1 MYMHFSGLTNFL
13 NMTISLN
20 RFMTPKNKI
29 IALIFT
35 ALFIFHPANGREVE
49 GIAAIVNDEVISQFD
64 VDQRVNLFL
73 VTSGIER
80 TPQNIDGLRRQVLR
94 SLIRE
99 KLQLQEARDSEIEV
113 SRAEINASM
122 QDMASGSN
130 RSLAEVVQFLKDNNV
145 HIRTMENQIE
155 AELAWNRFV
164 RGRFGGQISIGEI
177 EIDETLER
185 AEQAIN
191 QDRVNISEILLL
203 ANNQQDTQRL
213 LAEAGQI
220 VGQLRAG
227 VNFGAVARQ
236 FSAAS
241 SSASGGNL
249 GWLPVNQLEKDIVP
263 IIENMAIGDISE
275 PIQTSAGIYIVQLN
289 SKQQSGGI
297 DPMRNLFD
305 LLIITYD
312 IGTDDPLSKLA
323 TIKNNFTT
331 CNQTEAEAKNMGAL
345 SVTRTGEV
353 ELRRFPK
360 NLQSE
365 ISKQEA
371 GQIIGPKKNEKIA
384 EMVVVCER
392 KDNQGAAISR
402 DVVENNLYSQ
412 RLAIMARRHLREL
425 RRDSI
430 VEYR

>member
-1 MYMHFSGLTNFL
+1 
-13 NMTISLN
+13 MT
-20 RFMTPKNKI
+20 TKNKF
-29 IALIFT
+29 IA
-35 ALFIFHPANGREVE
+35 FIFMALMTFNTAEAREVE
-49 GIAAIVNDEVISQFD
+49 GIAAIVNDEVISKFD

-94 SLIRE
+94 TLIQE
-99 KLQLQEARDSEIEV
+99 KLQLQEARDSEIEI
-113 SRAEINASM
+113 SRAEINAAM
-122 QDMASGSN
+122 QDMASGTN
-130 RSLAEVVQFLKDNNV
+130 RSLDEVEKFLKENNV
-145 HIRTMENQIE
+145 HIRTMEDQIE

-164 RGRFGGQISIGEI
+164 RGRFGGQVSIGEL

-185 AEQAIN
+185 AEAAMN

-203 ANNQQDTQRL
+203 ANNQLDGQRL
-213 LAEAGQI
+213 MSEAAQI
-220 VGQLRAG
+220 VQQLRAG
-227 VNFGAVARQ
+227 INFGAVARQ

-249 GWLPVNQLEKDIVP
+249 GWIPVNQLDENIVP
-263 IIENMAIGDISE
+263 IIENMAAGDISD
-275 PIQTSAGIYIVQLN
+275 PIETSAGIYIVQLN

-312 IGTDDPLSKLA
+312 VTTEGHLAKLESLRDS
-323 TIKNNFTT
+323 FTT
-331 CNQTEAEAKNMGAL
+331 CKNTEAKAKEMDARN
-345 SVTRTGEV
+345 VTRTGQV

-365 ISKQEA
+365 ISTTEA
-371 GQIIGPKKNEKIA
+371 GQVIGPKKNEKIA
-384 EMVVVCER
+384 EMVVVCDR
-392 KDNQGAAISR
+392 KDDQGATISR
-402 DVVENNLYSQ
+402 DAIENNLYSQ

>member
-1 MYMHFSGLTNFL
+1 
-13 NMTISLN
+13 MT
-20 RFMTPKNKI
+20 TKNKF
-29 IALIFT
+29 IA
-35 ALFIFHPANGREVE
+35 FIFMALMTFNTAEAREVE
-49 GIAAIVNDEVISQFD
+49 GIAAIVNDEVISKFD

-94 SLIRE
+94 TLIQE
-99 KLQLQEARDSEIEV
+99 KLQLQEARDSEIEI
-113 SRAEINASM
+113 SRAEINAAM
-122 QDMASGSN
+122 QDMASGTN
-130 RSLAEVVQFLKDNNV
+130 RSLNEVEKFLKENNV
-145 HIRTMENQIE
+145 HIRTMEDQIE

-164 RGRFGGQISIGEI
+164 RGRFGGQVSIGEL

-185 AEQAIN
+185 AEAAMN

-203 ANNQQDTQRL
+203 TNNQLDGQRL
-213 LAEAGQI
+213 MSEAAQI
-220 VGQLRAG
+220 VQQLRAG
-227 VNFGAVARQ
+227 INFGAVARQ

-249 GWLPVNQLEKDIVP
+249 GWIPVNQLDENIVP
-263 IIENMAIGDISE
+263 IIENMAAGDISD
-275 PIQTSAGIYIVQLN
+275 PIETSAGIYIVQLN

-312 IGTDDPLSKLA
+312 VATEGHLAKLESLRDS
-323 TIKNNFTT
+323 FTT
-331 CNQTEAEAKNMGAL
+331 CKNTEAKAKEMDARN
-345 SVTRTGEV
+345 VTRTGQV

-365 ISKQEA
+365 ISTTEA
-371 GQIIGPKKNEKIA
+371 GQVIGPKKNKKIA
-384 EMVVVCER
+384 EMIVVCDR
-392 KDNQGAAISR
+392 KDDQGATISR
-402 DVVENNLYSQ
+402 DAIENNLYSQ

>member
-1 MYMHFSGLTNFL
+1 
-13 NMTISLN
+13 MTHIMNKIVSLSK
-20 RFMTPKNKI
+20 FMTTKNKF
-29 IALIFT
+29 IA
-35 ALFIFHPANGREVE
+35 FIFMALMTFNTAEAREVE
-49 GIAAIVNDEVISQFD
+49 GIAAIVNDEVISKFD

-94 SLIRE
+94 TLIQE
-99 KLQLQEARDSEIEV
+99 KLQLQEARDSEIEI
-113 SRAEINASM
+113 SRAEINAAM
-122 QDMASGSN
+122 QDMASGTN
-130 RSLAEVVQFLKDNNV
+130 RSLDEVEKFLKENNV
-145 HIRTMENQIE
+145 HIRTMEDQIE

-164 RGRFGGQISIGEI
+164 RGRFGGQVSIGEL

-185 AEQAIN
+185 AEAAMN

-203 ANNQQDTQRL
+203 ANNQLDGQRL
-213 LAEAGQI
+213 MSEAAQI
-220 VGQLRAG
+220 VQQLRAG
-227 VNFGAVARQ
+227 INFGAVARQ

-249 GWLPVNQLEKDIVP
+249 GWIPVNQLDENIVP
-263 IIENMAIGDISE
+263 IIENMAAGDISD
-275 PIQTSAGIYIVQLN
+275 PIEISAGIYIVQVN

-312 IGTDDPLSKLA
+312 VATEGHLAKLESLRDS
-323 TIKNNFTT
+323 FTT
-331 CNQTEAEAKNMGAL
+331 CKNTEAKAKEMDARN
-345 SVTRTGEV
+345 VTRTGQV

-365 ISKQEA
+365 ISTTEA
-371 GQIIGPKKNEKIA
+371 GQVIGPKKNEKIA
-384 EMVVVCER
+384 EMVVVCDR
-392 KDNQGAAISR
+392 KDDQGATISR
-402 DVVENNLYSQ
+402 DAIENNLYSQ

>member
-1 MYMHFSGLTNFL
+1 
-13 NMTISLN
+13 MT
-20 RFMTPKNKI
+20 TKNKF
-29 IALIFT
+29 IA
-35 ALFIFHPANGREVE
+35 FIFMALMTFNTAEAREVE
-49 GIAAIVNDEVISQFD
+49 GIAAIVNDEVISKFD

-94 SLIRE
+94 TLIQE
-99 KLQLQEARDSEIEV
+99 KLQLQEARDSEIEI
-113 SRAEINASM
+113 SRAEINAAM
-122 QDMASGSN
+122 QDMASGTN
-130 RSLAEVVQFLKDNNV
+130 RSLNEVEKFLKENNV
-145 HIRTMENQIE
+145 HIRTMEDQIE
-155 AELAWNRFV
+155 AELAWSRFV
-164 RGRFGGQISIGEI
+164 RGRFGGQVSIGEL

-185 AEQAIN
+185 AEAAMN

-203 ANNQQDTQRL
+203 ANNQLDGQRL
-213 LAEAGQI
+213 MSEAVQI
-220 VGQLRAG
+220 VQQLRAG
-227 VNFGAVARQ
+227 INFGAVARQ

-249 GWLPVNQLEKDIVP
+249 GWIPVNQLDENIVP
-263 IIENMAIGDISE
+263 IIEIMAAGDISD
-275 PIQTSAGIYIVQLN
+275 PIETSAGIYIVQLN

-312 IGTDDPLSKLA
+312 VATEGHLAKLESLRDS
-323 TIKNNFTT
+323 FTT
-331 CNQTEAEAKNMGAL
+331 CKNTEAKAKEMDARN
-345 SVTRTGEV
+345 VTRTGQV

-365 ISKQEA
+365 ISTTEA
-371 GQIIGPKKNEKIA
+371 GQVIGPKKNKKIA
-384 EMVVVCER
+384 EMIVVCDR
-392 KDNQGAAISR
+392 KDDQGATISR
-402 DVVENNLYSQ
+402 DAIENNLYSQ

>member
-1 MYMHFSGLTNFL
+1 
-13 NMTISLN
+13 MT
-20 RFMTPKNKI
+20 TKNKF
-29 IALIFT
+29 IA
-35 ALFIFHPANGREVE
+35 FIFMALMTFNTVNAREVE
-49 GIAAIVNDEVISQFD
+49 GIAAIVNDEVISKFD

-94 SLIRE
+94 TLIQE
-99 KLQLQEARDSEIEV
+99 KLQLQEARDSEIEI
-113 SRAEINASM
+113 SRAEINAAM
-122 QDMASGSN
+122 QDMASGTN
-130 RSLAEVVQFLKDNNV
+130 RSLDEVEKFLKENNV
-145 HIRTMENQIE
+145 HIRTMEDQIE

-164 RGRFGGQISIGEI
+164 RGRFGGQVSIGEL

-185 AEQAIN
+185 AEAAMN

-203 ANNQQDTQRL
+203 ANNQLDGQRL
-213 LAEAGQI
+213 MSEAAQI
-220 VGQLRAG
+220 VQQLRAG
-227 VNFGAVARQ
+227 INFGAVARQ

-249 GWLPVNQLEKDIVP
+249 GWIPVNQLDENIVP
-263 IIENMAIGDISE
+263 IIENMAAGDISD
-275 PIQTSAGIYIVQLN
+275 PIETSAGIYIVQLN

-312 IGTDDPLSKLA
+312 VATEGHLAKLESLRDS
-323 TIKNNFTT
+323 FTT
-331 CNQTEAEAKNMGAL
+331 CKNTEAKAKEMDARN
-345 SVTRTGEV
+345 VTRTGQV

-365 ISKQEA
+365 ISTTEA
-371 GQIIGPKKNEKIA
+371 GQVIGPKKNEKIA
-384 EMVVVCER
+384 EMVVVCDR
-392 KDNQGAAISR
+392 KDDQGATISR
-402 DVVENNLYSQ
+402 DAIENNLYSQ

>member
-1 MYMHFSGLTNFL
+1 
-13 NMTISLN
+13 MT
-20 RFMTPKNKI
+20 TKNKF
-29 IALIFT
+29 IA
-35 ALFIFHPANGREVE
+35 FIFMALMTFNTAEAREVE
-49 GIAAIVNDEVISQFD
+49 GIAAIVNDEVISKFD

-94 SLIRE
+94 TLIQE
-99 KLQLQEARDSEIEV
+99 KLQLQEARDSEIEI
-113 SRAEINASM
+113 SRAEINAAM
-122 QDMASGSN
+122 QDMASGTN
-130 RSLAEVVQFLKDNNV
+130 RSLDEVEKFLKENNV
-145 HIRTMENQIE
+145 HIRTMEDQIE

-164 RGRFGGQISIGEI
+164 RGRFGGQVSIGEL

-185 AEQAIN
+185 AEAAMN
-191 QDRVNISEILLL
+191 QDRVNINEILLL
-203 ANNQQDTQRL
+203 ANNQLDGQRL
-213 LAEAGQI
+213 MSEAAQI
-220 VGQLRAG
+220 VQQLRAG
-227 VNFGAVARQ
+227 INFGAVARQ

-249 GWLPVNQLEKDIVP
+249 GWIPVNQLDENIVP
-263 IIENMAIGDISE
+263 IIENMAAGDISD
-275 PIQTSAGIYIVQLN
+275 PIETSAGIYIVQLN

-312 IGTDDPLSKLA
+312 VATEGHLAKLESLRDS
-323 TIKNNFTT
+323 FTT
-331 CNQTEAEAKNMGAL
+331 CKNTEAKAKEMDARN
-345 SVTRTGEV
+345 VTRTGQV

-365 ISKQEA
+365 ISTTEA
-371 GQIIGPKKNEKIA
+371 GQVIGPKKNEKIA
-384 EMVVVCER
+384 EMVVVCDR
-392 KDNQGAAISR
+392 KDDQGATISR
-402 DVVENNLYSQ
+402 DAIENNLYSQ

>member
-1 MYMHFSGLTNFL
+1 
-13 NMTISLN
+13 MT
-20 RFMTPKNKI
+20 TKNKF
-29 IALIFT
+29 IA
-35 ALFIFHPANGREVE
+35 FIFMALMTFNTAEAREVE
-49 GIAAIVNDEVISQFD
+49 GIAAIVNDEVISKFD

-94 SLIRE
+94 TLIQE
-99 KLQLQEARDSEIEV
+99 KLQLQEARDSEIEI
-113 SRAEINASM
+113 SRAEINAAM
-122 QDMASGSN
+122 QDMASGTN
-130 RSLAEVVQFLKDNNV
+130 RSLNEVEKFLKENNV
-145 HIRTMENQIE
+145 HIRTMEDQIE

-164 RGRFGGQISIGEI
+164 RGRFGGQVSIGEL

-185 AEQAIN
+185 AEAAMN

-203 ANNQQDTQRL
+203 ANNQLDGQRL
-213 LAEAGQI
+213 MSEAAQI
-220 VGQLRAG
+220 VQQLRAG
-227 VNFGAVARQ
+227 INFGAVARQ

-249 GWLPVNQLEKDIVP
+249 GWIPVNQLDENIVP
-263 IIENMAIGDISE
+263 IIENMAAGDISD
-275 PIQTSAGIYIVQLN
+275 PIETSAGIYIVQLN

-312 IGTDDPLSKLA
+312 VATEGHLAKLESLRDS
-323 TIKNNFTT
+323 FTT
-331 CNQTEAEAKNMGAL
+331 CKNTEAKAKEMDARN
-345 SVTRTGEV
+345 VTRTGQV

-365 ISKQEA
+365 ISTTEA
-371 GQIIGPKKNEKIA
+371 GQVIGPKKNEKIA
-384 EMVVVCER
+384 EMVVVCDR
-392 KDNQGAAISR
+392 KDDQGATISR
-402 DVVENNLYSQ
+402 DAIENNLYSQ

>member
-1 MYMHFSGLTNFL
+1 MNT
-13 NMTISLN
+13 
-20 RFMTPKNKI
+20 KNKF
-29 IALIFT
+29 IA
-35 ALFIFHPANGREVE
+35 FIFMALVTFNTAEAREVE
-49 GIAAIVNDEVISQFD
+49 GIAAIVNDEVISKFD

-94 SLIRE
+94 TLIQE
-99 KLQLQEARDSEIEV
+99 KLQLQEARDSEIEI
-113 SRAEINASM
+113 SRAEINAAM
-122 QDMASGSN
+122 QDMASGTN
-130 RSLAEVVQFLKDNNV
+130 RSLDEVEKFLKENNV
-145 HIRTMENQIE
+145 HIRTMEDQIE

-164 RGRFGGQISIGEI
+164 RGRFGGQVSIGEL

-185 AEQAIN
+185 AEAAMN

-203 ANNQQDTQRL
+203 ANNQLDGQRL
-213 LAEAGQI
+213 MSEAAQI
-220 VGQLRAG
+220 VQQLRAG
-227 VNFGAVARQ
+227 INFGAVARQ

-249 GWLPVNQLEKDIVP
+249 GWIPVNQLDENIVP
-263 IIENMAIGDISE
+263 IIENMAAGDISD
-275 PIQTSAGIYIVQLN
+275 PIETSAGIYIVQLN

-312 IGTDDPLSKLA
+312 VATEGHLAKLESLRDS
-323 TIKNNFTT
+323 FTT
-331 CNQTEAEAKNMGAL
+331 CKNTEAKAKEMDARN
-345 SVTRTGEV
+345 VTRTGQV

-365 ISKQEA
+365 ISTTEA
-371 GQIIGPKKNEKIA
+371 GQVIGPKKNKKIA
-384 EMVVVCER
+384 EMIVVCDR
-392 KDNQGAAISR
+392 KDDQGATISR
-402 DVVENNLYSQ
+402 DAIENNLYSQ

>member
-1 MYMHFSGLTNFL
+1 MNKTV
-13 NMTISLN
+13 SLSK
-20 RFMTPKNKI
+20 FMTTKNKF
-29 IALIFT
+29 IA
-35 ALFIFHPANGREVE
+35 FIFMALMTFNTAEAREVE
-49 GIAAIVNDEVISQFD
+49 GIAAIVNDEVISKFD

-94 SLIRE
+94 TLIQE
-99 KLQLQEARDSEIEV
+99 KLQLQEARDSEIEI
-113 SRAEINASM
+113 SRAEINAAM
-122 QDMASGSN
+122 QDMASGTN
-130 RSLAEVVQFLKDNNV
+130 RSLDEVEKFLKENNV
-145 HIRTMENQIE
+145 HIRTMEDQIE

-164 RGRFGGQISIGEI
+164 RGRFGGQVSIGEL

-185 AEQAIN
+185 AEAAMN

-203 ANNQQDTQRL
+203 ANNQLDGQRL
-213 LAEAGQI
+213 MSEAAQI
-220 VGQLRAG
+220 VQQLRAG
-227 VNFGAVARQ
+227 INFGAVARQ

-249 GWLPVNQLEKDIVP
+249 GWIPVNQLDENIVP
-263 IIENMAIGDISE
+263 IIENMAAGDISD
-275 PIQTSAGIYIVQLN
+275 PIETSAGIYIVQVN

-312 IGTDDPLSKLA
+312 VATEGHLAKLESLRDS
-323 TIKNNFTT
+323 FTT
-331 CNQTEAEAKNMGAL
+331 CKNTESKAKEMDARN
-345 SVTRTGEV
+345 VTRTGQV

-365 ISKQEA
+365 ISTTEA
-371 GQIIGPKKNEKIA
+371 GQVIGPKKNEKIA
-384 EMVVVCER
+384 EMVVVCDR
-392 KDNQGAAISR
+392 KDDQGATISR
-402 DVVENNLYSQ
+402 DAIENNLYSQ

>member
-1 MYMHFSGLTNFL
+1 MNKTV
-13 NMTISLN
+13 SLSK
-20 RFMTPKNKI
+20 FMTTKNKF
-29 IALIFT
+29 IA
-35 ALFIFHPANGREVE
+35 FIFMALMTFNTAEAREVE
-49 GIAAIVNDEVISQFD
+49 GIAAIVNDEVISKFD

-94 SLIRE
+94 TLIQE
-99 KLQLQEARDSEIEV
+99 KLQLQEARDSEIEI
-113 SRAEINASM
+113 SRAEINAAM
-122 QDMASGSN
+122 QDMASGTN
-130 RSLAEVVQFLKDNNV
+130 RSLDEVEKFLKENNV
-145 HIRTMENQIE
+145 HIRTMEDQIE

-164 RGRFGGQISIGEI
+164 RGRFGGQVSIGEL

-185 AEQAIN
+185 AEAAMN

-203 ANNQQDTQRL
+203 ANNQLDGQRL
-213 LAEAGQI
+213 MSEAAQI
-220 VGQLRAG
+220 VQQLRAG
-227 VNFGAVARQ
+227 INFGAVARQ

-249 GWLPVNQLEKDIVP
+249 GWIPVNQLDENIVP
-263 IIENMAIGDISE
+263 IIENMAAGDISD
-275 PIQTSAGIYIVQLN
+275 PIETSAGIYIVQLN

-312 IGTDDPLSKLA
+312 VATEGHLAKLESLRDS
-323 TIKNNFTT
+323 FTT
-331 CNQTEAEAKNMGAL
+331 CKNTEEKAKEMDARN
-345 SVTRTGEV
+345 VTRTGQV

-365 ISKQEA
+365 ISTTEA
-371 GQIIGPKKNEKIA
+371 GQVIGPKKNKKIA
-384 EMVVVCER
+384 EMIVVCDR
-392 KDNQGAAISR
+392 KDDQGATISR
-402 DVVENNLYSQ
+402 DAIENNLYSQ

>member
-1 MYMHFSGLTNFL
+1 
-13 NMTISLN
+13 MTHIMNKTVSLSK
-20 RFMTPKNKI
+20 FMTTKNKF
-29 IALIFT
+29 IA
-35 ALFIFHPANGREVE
+35 FIFMALMTFNTAEAREVE
-49 GIAAIVNDEVISQFD
+49 GIAAIVNDEVISKFD

-94 SLIRE
+94 TLIQE
-99 KLQLQEARDSEIEV
+99 KLQLQEARDSEIEI
-113 SRAEINASM
+113 SRAEINAAM
-122 QDMASGSN
+122 QDMASGTN
-130 RSLAEVVQFLKDNNV
+130 RSLDEVEKFLKENNV
-145 HIRTMENQIE
+145 HIRTMEDQIE

-164 RGRFGGQISIGEI
+164 RGRFGGQVSIGEL

-185 AEQAIN
+185 AEAAMN

-203 ANNQQDTQRL
+203 ANNQLDGQRL
-213 LAEAGQI
+213 MSEATQI
-220 VGQLRAG
+220 VQQLRAG
-227 VNFGAVARQ
+227 INFGAVARQ

-249 GWLPVNQLEKDIVP
+249 GWIPVNQLDENIVP
-263 IIENMAIGDISE
+263 IIENMAAGDISD
-275 PIQTSAGIYIVQLN
+275 PIETSAGIYIVQLN

-312 IGTDDPLSKLA
+312 VATEGHLAKLESLRDS
-323 TIKNNFTT
+323 FTT
-331 CNQTEAEAKNMGAL
+331 CKNTEAKAKEMDARN
-345 SVTRTGEV
+345 VTRTGQV

-365 ISKQEA
+365 ISTTEA
-371 GQIIGPKKNEKIA
+371 GQVIGPKKNEKIA
-384 EMVVVCER
+384 EMVVVCDR
-392 KDNQGAAISR
+392 KDDQGATISR
-402 DVVENNLYSQ
+402 DAIENNLYSQ

>member
-1 MYMHFSGLTNFL
+1 
-13 NMTISLN
+13 MT
-20 RFMTPKNKI
+20 TKNKF
-29 IALIFT
+29 IAFILMALMTFNT
-35 ALFIFHPANGREVE
+35 AEAREVE
-49 GIAAIVNDEVISQFD
+49 GIAAIVNDEVISKFD

-94 SLIRE
+94 TLIQE
-99 KLQLQEARDSEIEV
+99 KLQLQEARDSEIEI
-113 SRAEINASM
+113 SRAEINAAM
-122 QDMASGSN
+122 QDMASGTN
-130 RSLAEVVQFLKDNNV
+130 RSLNEVEKFLKENNV
-145 HIRTMENQIE
+145 HIRTMEDQIE
-155 AELAWNRFV
+155 AELAWSRFV
-164 RGRFGGQISIGEI
+164 RGRFGGQVSIGEL

-185 AEQAIN
+185 AEAAMN

-203 ANNQQDTQRL
+203 ANNQLDGQRL
-213 LAEAGQI
+213 MSEAVQI
-220 VGQLRAG
+220 VQQLRAG
-227 VNFGAVARQ
+227 INFGAVARQ

-249 GWLPVNQLEKDIVP
+249 GWIPVNQLDENIVP
-263 IIENMAIGDISE
+263 IIEIMAAGDISD
-275 PIQTSAGIYIVQLN
+275 PIETSAGIYIVQLN

-312 IGTDDPLSKLA
+312 VATEGHLAKLESLRDS
-323 TIKNNFTT
+323 FTT
-331 CNQTEAEAKNMGAL
+331 CKNTEAKAKEMDARN
-345 SVTRTGEV
+345 VTRTGQV

-365 ISKQEA
+365 ISTTEA
-371 GQIIGPKKNEKIA
+371 GQVIGPKKNKKIA
-384 EMVVVCER
+384 EMIVVCDR
-392 KDNQGAAISR
+392 KDDQGATISR
-402 DVVENNLYSQ
+402 DAIENNLYSQ

>member
-1 MYMHFSGLTNFL
+1 MNKTV
-13 NMTISLN
+13 SLSK
-20 RFMTPKNKI
+20 FMTTKNKF
-29 IALIFT
+29 IA
-35 ALFIFHPANGREVE
+35 FIFMALMTFNTAEAREVE
-49 GIAAIVNDEVISQFD
+49 GIAAIVNDEVISKFD

-94 SLIRE
+94 TLIQE
-99 KLQLQEARDSEIEV
+99 KLQLQEARDSEIEI
-113 SRAEINASM
+113 SRAEINAAM
-122 QDMASGSN
+122 QDMASGTN
-130 RSLAEVVQFLKDNNV
+130 RSLDEVEKFLKENNV
-145 HIRTMENQIE
+145 HIRTMEDQIE

-164 RGRFGGQISIGEI
+164 RGRFGGQVSIGEL

-185 AEQAIN
+185 AEAAMN
-191 QDRVNISEILLL
+191 QDRVNINEILLL
-203 ANNQQDTQRL
+203 ANNQLDGQRL
-213 LAEAGQI
+213 MSEAAQI
-220 VGQLRAG
+220 VQQLRAG
-227 VNFGAVARQ
+227 INFGAVARQ

-249 GWLPVNQLEKDIVP
+249 GWIPVNQLDENIVP
-263 IIENMAIGDISE
+263 IIENMAAGDISD
-275 PIQTSAGIYIVQLN
+275 PIETSAGIYIVQLN

-312 IGTDDPLSKLA
+312 VATEGHFAKLESLRDS
-323 TIKNNFTT
+323 FTT
-331 CNQTEAEAKNMGAL
+331 CKNTEAKAKEMDARN
-345 SVTRTGEV
+345 VTRTGQV

-365 ISKQEA
+365 ISTTEA
-371 GQIIGPKKNEKIA
+371 GQVIGPKKNEKIA
-384 EMVVVCER
+384 EMVVVCDR
-392 KDNQGAAISR
+392 KDDQGATISR
-402 DVVENNLYSQ
+402 DAIENNLYSQ

>member
-1 MYMHFSGLTNFL
+1 
-13 NMTISLN
+13 MTHIMNKTVSLSK
-20 RFMTPKNKI
+20 FMTTKNKF
-29 IALIFT
+29 IA
-35 ALFIFHPANGREVE
+35 FIFMALMTFNTAEAREVE
-49 GIAAIVNDEVISQFD
+49 GIAAIVNDEVISKFD

-94 SLIRE
+94 TLIQE
-99 KLQLQEARDSEIEV
+99 KLQLQEARDSEIEI
-113 SRAEINASM
+113 SRAEINAAM
-122 QDMASGSN
+122 QDMASGTN
-130 RSLAEVVQFLKDNNV
+130 RSLDEVEKFLKENNV
-145 HIRTMENQIE
+145 HIRTMEDQIE

-164 RGRFGGQISIGEI
+164 RGRFGGQVSIGEL

-185 AEQAIN
+185 AEAAMN

-203 ANNQQDTQRL
+203 ANNQLDGQRL
-213 LAEAGQI
+213 MSEAAQI
-220 VGQLRAG
+220 VQQLRAG
-227 VNFGAVARQ
+227 INFGAVARQ

-249 GWLPVNQLEKDIVP
+249 GWIPVNQLDENIVP
-263 IIENMAIGDISE
+263 IIENMAAGDISD
-275 PIQTSAGIYIVQLN
+275 PIETSAGIYIVQVN

-312 IGTDDPLSKLA
+312 VATEGHLAKLESLRDS
-323 TIKNNFTT
+323 FTT
-331 CNQTEAEAKNMGAL
+331 CKNTEAKAKEMDARN
-345 SVTRTGEV
+345 VTRTGQV

-365 ISKQEA
+365 ISTTEA
-371 GQIIGPKKNEKIA
+371 GQVIGPKKNEKIA
-384 EMVVVCER
+384 EMVVVCDR
-392 KDNQGAAISR
+392 KDDQGATISR
-402 DVVENNLYSQ
+402 DAIENNLYSQ

>member
-1 MYMHFSGLTNFL
+1 M
-13 NMTISLN
+13 
-20 RFMTPKNKI
+20 
-29 IALIFT
+29 
-35 ALFIFHPANGREVE
+35 
-49 GIAAIVNDEVISQFD
+49 NDEVISKFD

-94 SLIRE
+94 TLIQE
-99 KLQLQEARDSEIEV
+99 KLQLQEARDSEIEI
-113 SRAEINASM
+113 SRAEINAAM
-122 QDMASGSN
+122 QDMASGTN
-130 RSLAEVVQFLKDNNV
+130 RSLDEVEKFLKENNV
-145 HIRTMENQIE
+145 HIRTMEDQIE

-164 RGRFGGQISIGEI
+164 RGRFGGQVSIGEL

-185 AEQAIN
+185 AEAAMN
-191 QDRVNISEILLL
+191 QDRVNINEILLL
-203 ANNQQDTQRL
+203 ANNQLDGQRL
-213 LAEAGQI
+213 MSEAAQI
-220 VGQLRAG
+220 VQQLRAG
-227 VNFGAVARQ
+227 INFGAVARQ

-249 GWLPVNQLEKDIVP
+249 GWIPVNQLDENIVP
-263 IIENMAIGDISE
+263 IIENMAAGDISD
-275 PIQTSAGIYIVQLN
+275 PIETSAGIYIVQLN

-312 IGTDDPLSKLA
+312 VATEGHLAKLESLRDS
-323 TIKNNFTT
+323 FTT
-331 CNQTEAEAKNMGAL
+331 CKNTEAKAKEMDARN
-345 SVTRTGEV
+345 VTRTGQV

-365 ISKQEA
+365 ISTTEA
-371 GQIIGPKKNEKIA
+371 GQVIGPKKNEKIA
-384 EMVVVCER
+384 EMVVVCDR
-392 KDNQGAAISR
+392 KDDQGATISR
-402 DVVENNLYSQ
+402 DAIENNLYSQ

>member
-1 MYMHFSGLTNFL
+1 
-13 NMTISLN
+13 MT
-20 RFMTPKNKI
+20 TKNKF
-29 IALIFT
+29 IA
-35 ALFIFHPANGREVE
+35 FIFMALMTFNTAEAREVE
-49 GIAAIVNDEVISQFD
+49 GIAAIVNDEVISKFD

-94 SLIRE
+94 TLIQE
-99 KLQLQEARDSEIEV
+99 KLQLQEARDSEIEI
-113 SRAEINASM
+113 SRAEINAAM
-122 QDMASGSN
+122 QDMASGTN
-130 RSLAEVVQFLKDNNV
+130 RSLDEVEKFLKENNV
-145 HIRTMENQIE
+145 HIRTMEDQIE

-164 RGRFGGQISIGEI
+164 RGRFGGQVSIGEL

-185 AEQAIN
+185 AEAAMN
-191 QDRVNISEILLL
+191 QDRVNINEILLL
-203 ANNQQDTQRL
+203 ANNQLDGQRL
-213 LAEAGQI
+213 MSEAAQI
-220 VGQLRAG
+220 VQQLRAG
-227 VNFGAVARQ
+227 INFGAVARQ

-249 GWLPVNQLEKDIVP
+249 GWIPVNQLDENIVP
-263 IIENMAIGDISE
+263 IIENMAAGDISD
-275 PIQTSAGIYIVQLN
+275 PIETSAGIYIVQLN

-312 IGTDDPLSKLA
+312 VATEGHLAKLESLRDS
-323 TIKNNFTT
+323 FTT
-331 CNQTEAEAKNMGAL
+331 CKNTESKAKEMDARN
-345 SVTRTGEV
+345 VTRTGQV

-365 ISKQEA
+365 ISTTEA
-371 GQIIGPKKNEKIA
+371 GQVIGPKKNEKIA
-384 EMVVVCER
+384 EMVVVCDR
-392 KDNQGAAISR
+392 KDDQGATISR
-402 DVVENNLYSQ
+402 DAIENNLYSQ

>member
-1 MYMHFSGLTNFL
+1 
-13 NMTISLN
+13 MT
-20 RFMTPKNKI
+20 TKNKF
-29 IALIFT
+29 IA
-35 ALFIFHPANGREVE
+35 FIFMALMTFNTAEAREVE
-49 GIAAIVNDEVISQFD
+49 GIAAIVNDEVISKFD

-94 SLIRE
+94 TLIQE
-99 KLQLQEARDSEIEV
+99 KLQLQEARDSEIEI
-113 SRAEINASM
+113 SRAEINAAM
-122 QDMASGSN
+122 QDMASGTN
-130 RSLAEVVQFLKDNNV
+130 RSLNEVEKFLKENNV
-145 HIRTMENQIE
+145 HIRTMEDQIE

-164 RGRFGGQISIGEI
+164 RGRFGGQVSIGEL

-185 AEQAIN
+185 AEAAMN

-203 ANNQQDTQRL
+203 ANNQLDGQRL
-213 LAEAGQI
+213 MSEAVQI
-220 VGQLRAG
+220 VQQLRAG
-227 VNFGAVARQ
+227 INFGAVARQ

-249 GWLPVNQLEKDIVP
+249 GWIPVNQLDENIVP
-263 IIENMAIGDISE
+263 IIENMAAGDISD
-275 PIQTSAGIYIVQLN
+275 PIETSAGIYIVQLN

-312 IGTDDPLSKLA
+312 VATEGHLAKLESLRDS
-323 TIKNNFTT
+323 FTT
-331 CNQTEAEAKNMGAL
+331 CKNTEAKAKEMDARN
-345 SVTRTGEV
+345 VTRTGQV

-365 ISKQEA
+365 ISTTEA
-371 GQIIGPKKNEKIA
+371 GQVIGPKKNEKIA
-384 EMVVVCER
+384 EMVVVCDR
-392 KDNQGAAISR
+392 KDDQGATISR
-402 DVVENNLYSQ
+402 DAIENNLYSQ

>member
-1 MYMHFSGLTNFL
+1 
-13 NMTISLN
+13 MT
-20 RFMTPKNKI
+20 TKNKF
-29 IALIFT
+29 IA
-35 ALFIFHPANGREVE
+35 FIFMALMTFNTAEAREVE
-49 GIAAIVNDEVISQFD
+49 GIAAIVNDEVISKFD

-94 SLIRE
+94 TLIQE
-99 KLQLQEARDSEIEV
+99 KLQLQEARDSEIEI
-113 SRAEINASM
+113 SRAEINAAM
-122 QDMASGSN
+122 QDMASGTN
-130 RSLAEVVQFLKDNNV
+130 RSLDEVEKFLKENNV
-145 HIRTMENQIE
+145 HIRTMEDQIE

-164 RGRFGGQISIGEI
+164 RGRFGGQVSIGEL

-185 AEQAIN
+185 AEAAMN
-191 QDRVNISEILLL
+191 QDRVNINEILLL
-203 ANNQQDTQRL
+203 ANNQLDGQRL
-213 LAEAGQI
+213 MSEAAQI
-220 VGQLRAG
+220 VQQLRAG
-227 VNFGAVARQ
+227 INFGAVARQ

-249 GWLPVNQLEKDIVP
+249 GWIPVNQLDENIVP
-263 IIENMAIGDISE
+263 IIENMAAGDISD
-275 PIQTSAGIYIVQLN
+275 PIETSAGIYIVQLN

-312 IGTDDPLSKLA
+312 NATEGNLAKLESLRDS
-323 TIKNNFTT
+323 FTT
-331 CNQTEAEAKNMGAL
+331 CKNTEAKAKEMDARD
-345 SVTRTGEV
+345 VTRTGQV

-365 ISKQEA
+365 ISTMEA
-371 GQIIGPKKNEKIA
+371 GQLIGPKKNKKIT
-384 EMVVVCER
+384 EMVVVCDR
-392 KDNQGAAISR
+392 KDDQGATISR
-402 DVVENNLYSQ
+402 DAIENNLYSQ

>member
-1 MYMHFSGLTNFL
+1 
-13 NMTISLN
+13 MTHIMNKTVSLSK
-20 RFMTPKNKI
+20 FMTTKNKF
-29 IALIFT
+29 IA
-35 ALFIFHPANGREVE
+35 FIFMALMTFNTAEAREVE
-49 GIAAIVNDEVISQFD
+49 GIAAIVNDEVISKFD

-94 SLIRE
+94 TLIQE
-99 KLQLQEARDSEIEV
+99 KLQLQEARDSEIEI
-113 SRAEINASM
+113 SRAEINAAM
-122 QDMASGSN
+122 QDMASGTN
-130 RSLAEVVQFLKDNNV
+130 RSLDEVEKFLKENNV
-145 HIRTMENQIE
+145 HIRTMEDQIE

-164 RGRFGGQISIGEI
+164 RGRFGGQVSIGEL

-185 AEQAIN
+185 AEAAMS

-203 ANNQQDTQRL
+203 ANNQLDGQRL
-213 LAEAGQI
+213 MSEAAQI
-220 VGQLRAG
+220 VQQLRAG
-227 VNFGAVARQ
+227 INFGAVARQ

-249 GWLPVNQLEKDIVP
+249 GWIPVNQLDENIVP
-263 IIENMAIGDISE
+263 IIENMAAGDISD
-275 PIQTSAGIYIVQLN
+275 PIETSAGIYIVQLN

-312 IGTDDPLSKLA
+312 VATEGHLAKLESLRDS
-323 TIKNNFTT
+323 FTT
-331 CNQTEAEAKNMGAL
+331 CKNTEAKAKEMDARN
-345 SVTRTGEV
+345 VTRTGQV

-365 ISKQEA
+365 ISTTEA
-371 GQIIGPKKNEKIA
+371 GQVIGPKKNEKIA
-384 EMVVVCER
+384 EMVVVCDR
-392 KDNQGAAISR
+392 KDDQGATISR
-402 DVVENNLYSQ
+402 DTIENNLYSQ

>member
-1 MYMHFSGLTNFL
+1 MNKTV
-13 NMTISLN
+13 SLSK
-20 RFMTPKNKI
+20 FMTTKNKF
-29 IALIFT
+29 IA
-35 ALFIFHPANGREVE
+35 FIFMALMTFNTAEAREVE
-49 GIAAIVNDEVISQFD
+49 GIAAIVNDEVISKFD

-94 SLIRE
+94 TLIQE
-99 KLQLQEARDSEIEV
+99 KLQLQEARDSEIEI
-113 SRAEINASM
+113 SRAEINAAM
-122 QDMASGSN
+122 QDMASGTN
-130 RSLAEVVQFLKDNNV
+130 RSLDEVEKFLKENNV
-145 HIRTMENQIE
+145 HIRTMEDQIE

-164 RGRFGGQISIGEI
+164 RGRFGGQVSIGEL

-185 AEQAIN
+185 AEAAMN

-203 ANNQQDTQRL
+203 ANNQLDGQRL
-213 LAEAGQI
+213 MSEAAQI
-220 VGQLRAG
+220 VQQLRAG
-227 VNFGAVARQ
+227 INFGAVARQ

-249 GWLPVNQLEKDIVP
+249 GWIPVNQLDENIVP
-263 IIENMAIGDISE
+263 IIENMAAGDISD
-275 PIQTSAGIYIVQLN
+275 PIETSAGIYIVQVN

-312 IGTDDPLSKLA
+312 VATEGHLAKLESLRDS
-323 TIKNNFTT
+323 FTT
-331 CNQTEAEAKNMGAL
+331 CKNTEAKAKEMDARN
-345 SVTRTGEV
+345 VTRTGQV

-365 ISKQEA
+365 ISTTEA
-371 GQIIGPKKNEKIA
+371 GQVIGPKKNEKIA
-384 EMVVVCER
+384 EMVVVCDR
-392 KDNQGAAISR
+392 KDDQGATISR
-402 DVVENNLYSQ
+402 DAIENNLYSQ

>member
-1 MYMHFSGLTNFL
+1 
-13 NMTISLN
+13 MTHIMNKTVSLSK
-20 RFMTPKNKI
+20 FMTTKNKF
-29 IALIFT
+29 IA
-35 ALFIFHPANGREVE
+35 FIFMALMTFNTAEAREVE
-49 GIAAIVNDEVISQFD
+49 GIAAIVNDEVISKFD

-94 SLIRE
+94 TLIQE
-99 KLQLQEARDSEIEV
+99 KLQLQEARDSEIEI
-113 SRAEINASM
+113 SRAEINAAM
-122 QDMASGSN
+122 QDMASGTN
-130 RSLAEVVQFLKDNNV
+130 RSLDEVEKFLKENNV
-145 HIRTMENQIE
+145 HIRTMEDQIE

-164 RGRFGGQISIGEI
+164 RGRFGGQVSIGEL

-185 AEQAIN
+185 AEAAMN
-191 QDRVNISEILLL
+191 QDRVNINEILLL
-203 ANNQQDTQRL
+203 ANNQLDGQRL
-213 LAEAGQI
+213 MSEAAQI
-220 VGQLRAG
+220 VQQLRAG
-227 VNFGAVARQ
+227 INFGAVARQ

-249 GWLPVNQLEKDIVP
+249 GWIPVNQLDENIVP
-263 IIENMAIGDISE
+263 IIENMAAGDISD
-275 PIQTSAGIYIVQLN
+275 PIETSAGIYIVQLN

-312 IGTDDPLSKLA
+312 VATEGHLAKLESLRDS
-323 TIKNNFTT
+323 FTT
-331 CNQTEAEAKNMGAL
+331 CKNTEAKAKEMDARN
-345 SVTRTGEV
+345 VTRTGQV

-365 ISKQEA
+365 ISTTEA
-371 GQIIGPKKNEKIA
+371 GQVIGPKKNEKIA
-384 EMVVVCER
+384 EMVVVCDR
-392 KDNQGAAISR
+392 KDDQGATISR
-402 DVVENNLYSQ
+402 DAIENNLYSQ

>member
-1 MYMHFSGLTNFL
+1 MNKTV
-13 NMTISLN
+13 SLSK
-20 RFMTPKNKI
+20 FMTTKNKF
-29 IALIFT
+29 IA
-35 ALFIFHPANGREVE
+35 FIFMALMTFNTAEAREVE
-49 GIAAIVNDEVISQFD
+49 GIAAIVNDEVISKFD

-94 SLIRE
+94 TLIQE
-99 KLQLQEARDSEIEV
+99 KLQLQEARDSEIEI
-113 SRAEINASM
+113 SRAEINAAM
-122 QDMASGSN
+122 QDMASGTN
-130 RSLAEVVQFLKDNNV
+130 RSLDEVEKFLKENNV
-145 HIRTMENQIE
+145 HIRTMEDQIE

-164 RGRFGGQISIGEI
+164 RGRFGGQVSIGEL

-185 AEQAIN
+185 AEAAMN

-203 ANNQQDTQRL
+203 ANNQLDGQRL
-213 LAEAGQI
+213 MSEAAQI
-220 VGQLRAG
+220 VQQLRAG
-227 VNFGAVARQ
+227 INFGAVARQ

-249 GWLPVNQLEKDIVP
+249 GWIPVNQLDENIVP
-263 IIENMAIGDISE
+263 IIENMAAGDISD
-275 PIQTSAGIYIVQLN
+275 PIETSAGIYIVQLN

-312 IGTDDPLSKLA
+312 VATEGHLAKLDSLRDS
-323 TIKNNFTT
+323 FTT
-331 CNQTEAEAKNMGAL
+331 CKNTEAKAKEMDARD
-345 SVTRTGEV
+345 VTRTGQV

-365 ISKQEA
+365 ISTMEA
-371 GQIIGPKKNEKIA
+371 GQVIGPKKNEKIA
-384 EMVVVCER
+384 EMVVVCDR
-392 KDNQGAAISR
+392 KDDQGATISR
-402 DVVENNLYSQ
+402 DAIENNLYSQ

>member
-1 MYMHFSGLTNFL
+1 
-13 NMTISLN
+13 MT
-20 RFMTPKNKI
+20 TKNKF
-29 IALIFT
+29 IA
-35 ALFIFHPANGREVE
+35 FIFMALMTFNTAEAREVE
-49 GIAAIVNDEVISQFD
+49 GIAAIVNDEVISKFD

-94 SLIRE
+94 TLIQE
-99 KLQLQEARDSEIEV
+99 KLQLQEARDSEIEI
-113 SRAEINASM
+113 SRAEINAAM
-122 QDMASGSN
+122 QDMASGTN
-130 RSLAEVVQFLKDNNV
+130 RSLDEVEKFLIENNV
-145 HIRTMENQIE
+145 HIRTMEDQIE

-164 RGRFGGQISIGEI
+164 RGRFGGQVSIGEL

-185 AEQAIN
+185 AEAAMN
-191 QDRVNISEILLL
+191 QDRVNINEILLL
-203 ANNQQDTQRL
+203 ANNQLDGQRL
-213 LAEAGQI
+213 MSEAAQI
-220 VGQLRAG
+220 VQQLRAG
-227 VNFGAVARQ
+227 INFGAVARQ

-249 GWLPVNQLEKDIVP
+249 GWIPVNQLDENIVP
-263 IIENMAIGDISE
+263 IIENMAAGDISD
-275 PIQTSAGIYIVQLN
+275 PIETSAGIYIVQLN

-312 IGTDDPLSKLA
+312 VATEGHLAKLESLRDS
-323 TIKNNFTT
+323 FTT
-331 CNQTEAEAKNMGAL
+331 CKNTEAKAKEMDARN
-345 SVTRTGEV
+345 VTRTGQV

-365 ISKQEA
+365 ISTTEA
-371 GQIIGPKKNEKIA
+371 GQVIGPKKNEKIA
-384 EMVVVCER
+384 EMVVVCDR
-392 KDNQGAAISR
+392 KDDQGATISR
-402 DVVENNLYSQ
+402 DAIENNLYSQ

>member
-1 MYMHFSGLTNFL
+1 
-13 NMTISLN
+13 MTHIMNKTVSLSK
-20 RFMTPKNKI
+20 FMTTKNKF
-29 IALIFT
+29 IA
-35 ALFIFHPANGREVE
+35 FIFMALMTFNTAEAREVE
-49 GIAAIVNDEVISQFD
+49 GIAAIVNDEVISKFD

-94 SLIRE
+94 TLIQE
-99 KLQLQEARDSEIEV
+99 KLQLQEARDSEIEI
-113 SRAEINASM
+113 SRAEINAAM
-122 QDMASGSN
+122 QDMASGTN
-130 RSLAEVVQFLKDNNV
+130 RSLDEVEKFLKENNV
-145 HIRTMENQIE
+145 HIRTMEDQIE

-164 RGRFGGQISIGEI
+164 RGRFGGQVSIGEL

-185 AEQAIN
+185 AEAAMN

-203 ANNQQDTQRL
+203 ANNQLDRQRL
-213 LAEAGQI
+213 MSEAAQI
-220 VGQLRAG
+220 VQQLRAG
-227 VNFGAVARQ
+227 INFGAVARQ

-249 GWLPVNQLEKDIVP
+249 GWIPVNQLDENIVP
-263 IIENMAIGDISE
+263 IIENMAAGDISD
-275 PIQTSAGIYIVQLN
+275 PIETSAGIYIVQVN

-312 IGTDDPLSKLA
+312 VATEGHLAKLESLRD
-323 TIKNNFTT
+323 NFTT
-331 CNQTEAEAKNMGAL
+331 CKNTEAKAKEMDARN
-345 SVTRTGEV
+345 VTRTGQV

-365 ISKQEA
+365 ISTTEA
-371 GQIIGPKKNEKIA
+371 GQVIGPKKNEKIA
-384 EMVVVCER
+384 EMVVVCDR
-392 KDNQGAAISR
+392 KDDQGATISR
-402 DVVENNLYSQ
+402 DAIENNLYSQ

>member
-1 MYMHFSGLTNFL
+1 
-13 NMTISLN
+13 MT
-20 RFMTPKNKI
+20 TKNKF
-29 IALIFT
+29 IA
-35 ALFIFHPANGREVE
+35 FIFMALMTFNTAETREVE
-49 GIAAIVNDEVISQFD
+49 GIAAIVNDEVISKFD

-94 SLIRE
+94 TLIQE
-99 KLQLQEARDSEIEV
+99 KLQLQEARDSEIEI
-113 SRAEINASM
+113 SRAEINAAM
-122 QDMASGSN
+122 QDMASGTN
-130 RSLAEVVQFLKDNNV
+130 RSLDEVEKFLKENNV
-145 HIRTMENQIE
+145 HIRTMEDQIE

-164 RGRFGGQISIGEI
+164 RGRFGGQVSIGEL

-185 AEQAIN
+185 AEAAMN
-191 QDRVNISEILLL
+191 QDRVNINEILLL
-203 ANNQQDTQRL
+203 ANNQLDGQRL
-213 LAEAGQI
+213 MSEAAQI
-220 VGQLRAG
+220 VQQLRAG
-227 VNFGAVARQ
+227 INFGAVARQ

-249 GWLPVNQLEKDIVP
+249 GWIPVNQLDENIVP
-263 IIENMAIGDISE
+263 IIENMAAGDISD
-275 PIQTSAGIYIVQLN
+275 PIETSAGIYIVQLN

-312 IGTDDPLSKLA
+312 VATEGHLAKLESLRDS
-323 TIKNNFTT
+323 FTT
-331 CNQTEAEAKNMGAL
+331 CKNTEAKAKEMDARN
-345 SVTRTGEV
+345 VTRTGQV

-365 ISKQEA
+365 ISTTEA
-371 GQIIGPKKNEKIA
+371 GQVIGPKKNEKIA
-384 EMVVVCER
+384 EMVVVCDR
-392 KDNQGAAISR
+392 KDDQGATISR
-402 DVVENNLYSQ
+402 DAIENNLYSQ

>member
-1 MYMHFSGLTNFL
+1 MNKTV
-13 NMTISLN
+13 SLSK
-20 RFMTPKNKI
+20 FMTTKNKF
-29 IALIFT
+29 IA
-35 ALFIFHPANGREVE
+35 FIFMALMTFNTAEAREVE
-49 GIAAIVNDEVISQFD
+49 GIAAIVNDEVISKFD

-94 SLIRE
+94 TLIQE
-99 KLQLQEARDSEIEV
+99 KLQLQEARDSEIEI
-113 SRAEINASM
+113 SRAEINSAM
-122 QDMASGSN
+122 QDMASGTN
-130 RSLAEVVQFLKDNNV
+130 RSLDQVEKFLKENNV
-145 HIRTMENQIE
+145 HIRTMEDQIE

-164 RGRFGGQISIGEI
+164 RGRFGGQVSIGEL

-185 AEQAIN
+185 AEAAMS

-203 ANNQQDTQRL
+203 ANNQLDGQRL
-213 LAEAGQI
+213 MSEAAQI
-220 VGQLRAG
+220 VQQLRAG
-227 VNFGAVARQ
+227 INFGAVARQ

-249 GWLPVNQLEKDIVP
+249 GWIPVNQLDENIVP
-263 IIENMAIGDISE
+263 IIENMAEGDISD
-275 PIQTSAGIYIVQLN
+275 PIETSAGIYIVQLN

-312 IGTDDPLSKLA
+312 VATEGHLAKLESLRDS
-323 TIKNNFTT
+323 FTT
-331 CNQTEAEAKNMGAL
+331 CKNTEAKAKEMDARN
-345 SVTRTGEV
+345 VTRTGQV

-365 ISKQEA
+365 ISTTEA
-371 GQIIGPKKNEKIA
+371 GQVIGPKKNEKIA
-384 EMVVVCER
+384 EMVVVCDR
-392 KDNQGAAISR
+392 KDDQGATISR
-402 DVVENNLYSQ
+402 DAIENNLYSQ

>member
-1 MYMHFSGLTNFL
+1 
-13 NMTISLN
+13 MT
-20 RFMTPKNKI
+20 TKNKF
-29 IALIFT
+29 IA
-35 ALFIFHPANGREVE
+35 FIFMALMTFNTAEAREVE
-49 GIAAIVNDEVISQFD
+49 GIAAIVNDEVISKFD

-94 SLIRE
+94 TLIQE
-99 KLQLQEARDSEIEV
+99 KLQLQEARDSEIEI
-113 SRAEINASM
+113 SRAEINAAM
-122 QDMASGSN
+122 QDMASGTN
-130 RSLAEVVQFLKDNNV
+130 RSLNEVEKFLKENNV
-145 HIRTMENQIE
+145 HIRTMEDQIE

-164 RGRFGGQISIGEI
+164 RGRFGGQVSIGEL

-185 AEQAIN
+185 AEAAMN

-203 ANNQQDTQRL
+203 ANNQLDGQRL
-213 LAEAGQI
+213 MSEAVQI
-220 VGQLRAG
+220 VQQLRAG
-227 VNFGAVARQ
+227 INFGAVARQ

-249 GWLPVNQLEKDIVP
+249 GWIPVNQLDENIVP
-263 IIENMAIGDISE
+263 IIENMAAGDISD
-275 PIQTSAGIYIVQLN
+275 PIETSAGIYIVQLN

-312 IGTDDPLSKLA
+312 VATEGHLAKLESLRDS
-323 TIKNNFTT
+323 FTT
-331 CNQTEAEAKNMGAL
+331 CKNTEAKAKEMDARN
-345 SVTRTGEV
+345 VTRTGQV

-365 ISKQEA
+365 ISTTEA
-371 GQIIGPKKNEKIA
+371 GQVIGPKKNEKIA
-384 EMVVVCER
+384 EMIVVCDR
-392 KDNQGAAISR
+392 KDDQGATISR
-402 DVVENNLYSQ
+402 DAIENNLYSQ

>member
-1 MYMHFSGLTNFL
+1 
-13 NMTISLN
+13 MTHIMNKTVSLSK
-20 RFMTPKNKI
+20 FMTTKNKF
-29 IALIFT
+29 IA
-35 ALFIFHPANGREVE
+35 FIFMALMTFNTVNAREVE
-49 GIAAIVNDEVISQFD
+49 GIAAIVNDEVISKFD

-94 SLIRE
+94 TLIQE
-99 KLQLQEARDSEIEV
+99 KLQLQEARDSEIEI
-113 SRAEINASM
+113 SRAEINAAM
-122 QDMASGSN
+122 QDMASGTN
-130 RSLAEVVQFLKDNNV
+130 RSLDEVEKFLKENNV
-145 HIRTMENQIE
+145 HIRTMEDQIE

-164 RGRFGGQISIGEI
+164 RGRFGGQVSIGEL

-185 AEQAIN
+185 AEAAMN

-203 ANNQQDTQRL
+203 ANNQLDGQRL
-213 LAEAGQI
+213 MSEAAQI
-220 VGQLRAG
+220 VQQLRAG
-227 VNFGAVARQ
+227 INFGAVARQ

-249 GWLPVNQLEKDIVP
+249 GWIPVNQLDENIVP
-263 IIENMAIGDISE
+263 IIENMAAGDISD
-275 PIQTSAGIYIVQLN
+275 PIETSAGIYIVQLN

-312 IGTDDPLSKLA
+312 VATEGHLAKLESLRDS
-323 TIKNNFTT
+323 FTT
-331 CNQTEAEAKNMGAL
+331 CKNTEAKAKEMDARN
-345 SVTRTGEV
+345 VTRTGQV

-365 ISKQEA
+365 ISTTEA
-371 GQIIGPKKNEKIA
+371 GQVIGPKKNEKIA
-384 EMVVVCER
+384 EMVVVCDR
-392 KDNQGAAISR
+392 KDDQGATISR
-402 DVVENNLYSQ
+402 DAIENNLYSQ

>member
-1 MYMHFSGLTNFL
+1 
-13 NMTISLN
+13 MT
-20 RFMTPKNKI
+20 TKNKF
-29 IALIFT
+29 IA
-35 ALFIFHPANGREVE
+35 FIFMALMTFNTAEAREVE
-49 GIAAIVNDEVISQFD
+49 GIAAIVNDEVISKFD

-94 SLIRE
+94 TLIQE
-99 KLQLQEARDSEIEV
+99 KLQLQEARDSEIEI
-113 SRAEINASM
+113 SRAEINAAM
-122 QDMASGSN
+122 QDMASGTN
-130 RSLAEVVQFLKDNNV
+130 RSLNEVEKFLKENNV
-145 HIRTMENQIE
+145 HIRTMEDQIE
-155 AELAWNRFV
+155 AELAWSRFV
-164 RGRFGGQISIGEI
+164 RGRFGGQVSIGEL

-185 AEQAIN
+185 AEAAMN

-203 ANNQQDTQRL
+203 ANDQLDGQRL
-213 LAEAGQI
+213 MSEALQI
-220 VGQLRAG
+220 VQQLRAG
-227 VNFGAVARQ
+227 INFGAVARQ

-249 GWLPVNQLEKDIVP
+249 GWIPVNQLDENIVP
-263 IIENMAIGDISE
+263 IIEIMAAGDISD
-275 PIQTSAGIYIVQLN
+275 PIETSAGIYIVQLN

-312 IGTDDPLSKLA
+312 VATEGHLAKLESLRDS
-323 TIKNNFTT
+323 FTT
-331 CNQTEAEAKNMGAL
+331 CKNTEAKAKEMDARN
-345 SVTRTGEV
+345 VTRTGQV

-365 ISKQEA
+365 ISTTEA
-371 GQIIGPKKNEKIA
+371 GQVIGPKKNKKIA
-384 EMVVVCER
+384 EMIVVCDR
-392 KDNQGAAISR
+392 KDDQGATISR
-402 DVVENNLYSQ
+402 DAIENNLYSQ

>member
-1 MYMHFSGLTNFL
+1 MTTKNKFIAFIF
-13 NMTISLN
+13 MTIMTLN
-20 RFMTPKNKI
+20 TSE
-29 IALIFT
+29 A
-35 ALFIFHPANGREVE
+35 REVE
-49 GIAAIVNDEVISQFD
+49 GIAAIVNDEVISKFD

-94 SLIRE
+94 TLIQE
-99 KLQLQEARDSEIEV
+99 KLQLQEARDSEIEI
-113 SRAEINASM
+113 SRAEINAAM
-122 QDMASGSN
+122 QDMASGTN
-130 RSLAEVVQFLKDNNV
+130 RSLDEVEKFLKENNV
-145 HIRTMENQIE
+145 HIRTMEDQIE

-164 RGRFGGQISIGEI
+164 RGRFGGQVSIGEL

-185 AEQAIN
+185 AEAAMN
-191 QDRVNISEILLL
+191 QDRVNINEILLL
-203 ANNQQDTQRL
+203 ANNQLDGQRL
-213 LAEAGQI
+213 MSEAAQI
-220 VGQLRAG
+220 VQQLRAG
-227 VNFGAVARQ
+227 INFGAVARQ

-249 GWLPVNQLEKDIVP
+249 GWIPVNQLDENIVP
-263 IIENMAIGDISE
+263 IIENMAAGDISD
-275 PIQTSAGIYIVQLN
+275 PIETSAGIYIVQLN

-312 IGTDDPLSKLA
+312 VATEGHLAKLESLRDS
-323 TIKNNFTT
+323 FTT
-331 CNQTEAEAKNMGAL
+331 CKNTEAKAKEMDARN
-345 SVTRTGEV
+345 VTRTGQV

-365 ISKQEA
+365 ISTTEA
-371 GQIIGPKKNEKIA
+371 GQVIGPKKNEKIA
-384 EMVVVCER
+384 EMVVVCDR
-392 KDNQGAAISR
+392 KDDQGATISR
-402 DVVENNLYSQ
+402 DAIENNLYSQ

>member
-1 MYMHFSGLTNFL
+1 
-13 NMTISLN
+13 MT
-20 RFMTPKNKI
+20 TKNKF
-29 IALIFT
+29 IA
-35 ALFIFHPANGREVE
+35 FIFMALMTFNTAEAREVE
-49 GIAAIVNDEVISQFD
+49 GIAAIVNDEVISKFD

-94 SLIRE
+94 TLIQE
-99 KLQLQEARDSEIEV
+99 KLQLQEARDSEIEI
-113 SRAEINASM
+113 SRAEINAAM
-122 QDMASGSN
+122 QDMASGTN
-130 RSLAEVVQFLKDNNV
+130 RSLDEVEKFLKENNV
-145 HIRTMENQIE
+145 HIRTMEDQIE

-164 RGRFGGQISIGEI
+164 RGRFGGQVSIGEL

-185 AEQAIN
+185 AEAAMN

-203 ANNQQDTQRL
+203 ANNQLDGQRL
-213 LAEAGQI
+213 MSEATQI
-220 VGQLRAG
+220 VQQLRAG
-227 VNFGAVARQ
+227 INFGAVARQ

-249 GWLPVNQLEKDIVP
+249 GWIPVNQLDENIVP
-263 IIENMAIGDISE
+263 IIENMAAGDISD
-275 PIQTSAGIYIVQLN
+275 PIETSAGIYIVQLN

-312 IGTDDPLSKLA
+312 VATEGHLAKLESLRDS
-323 TIKNNFTT
+323 FTT
-331 CNQTEAEAKNMGAL
+331 CKNTEAKAKEMDARN
-345 SVTRTGEV
+345 VTRTGQV

-365 ISKQEA
+365 ISTTEA
-371 GQIIGPKKNEKIA
+371 GQVIGPKKNEKIA
-384 EMVVVCER
+384 EMVVVCDR
-392 KDNQGAAISR
+392 KDDQGATISR
-402 DVVENNLYSQ
+402 DAIENNLYSQ

>member
-1 MYMHFSGLTNFL
+1 
-13 NMTISLN
+13 MT
-20 RFMTPKNKI
+20 TKNKF
-29 IALIFT
+29 IA
-35 ALFIFHPANGREVE
+35 FIFMALMTFNTAEAREVE
-49 GIAAIVNDEVISQFD
+49 GIAAIVNDEVISKFD

-94 SLIRE
+94 TLIQE
-99 KLQLQEARDSEIEV
+99 KLQLQEARDSEIEI
-113 SRAEINASM
+113 SRAEINAAM
-122 QDMASGSN
+122 QDMASGTN
-130 RSLAEVVQFLKDNNV
+130 RSLNEVEKFLKENNV
-145 HIRTMENQIE
+145 HIRTMEDQIE

-164 RGRFGGQISIGEI
+164 RGRFGGQVSIGEL

-185 AEQAIN
+185 AEAAMN

-203 ANNQQDTQRL
+203 ANNQLDGQRL
-213 LAEAGQI
+213 MSEAAQI
-220 VGQLRAG
+220 VKQLRAG
-227 VNFGAVARQ
+227 INFGAVARQ

-249 GWLPVNQLEKDIVP
+249 GWIPVNQLDENIVP
-263 IIENMAIGDISE
+263 IIENMAAGDISD
-275 PIQTSAGIYIVQLN
+275 PIETSAGIYIVQLN

-312 IGTDDPLSKLA
+312 VATEGHFAKLESLRDS
-323 TIKNNFTT
+323 FTT
-331 CNQTEAEAKNMGAL
+331 CKNTEAKAKEMDARN
-345 SVTRTGEV
+345 VTRTGQV

-365 ISKQEA
+365 ISTTEA
-371 GQIIGPKKNEKIA
+371 GQVIGPKKNEKIA
-384 EMVVVCER
+384 EMVVVCDR
-392 KDNQGAAISR
+392 KDDQGATISR
-402 DVVENNLYSQ
+402 DAIENNLYSQ

>member
-1 MYMHFSGLTNFL
+1 MRKTA
-13 NMTISLN
+13 SLSK
-20 RFMTPKNKI
+20 FMTTKNKF
-29 IALIFT
+29 IA
-35 ALFIFHPANGREVE
+35 FIFMALMTFNTAEAREVE
-49 GIAAIVNDEVISQFD
+49 GIAAIVNDEVISKFD

-94 SLIRE
+94 TLIQE
-99 KLQLQEARDSEIEV
+99 KLQLQEARDSEIEI
-113 SRAEINASM
+113 SRAEINAAM
-122 QDMASGSN
+122 QDMASGTN
-130 RSLAEVVQFLKDNNV
+130 RSLDEVEKFLKENNV
-145 HIRTMENQIE
+145 HIRTMEDQIE

-164 RGRFGGQISIGEI
+164 RGRFGGQVSIGEL

-185 AEQAIN
+185 AEAAMN

-203 ANNQQDTQRL
+203 ANNQLDGQRL
-213 LAEAGQI
+213 MSEAAQI
-220 VGQLRAG
+220 VQQLRAG
-227 VNFGAVARQ
+227 INFGAVARQ

-249 GWLPVNQLEKDIVP
+249 GWIPVNQLDENIVP
-263 IIENMAIGDISE
+263 IIENMAAGDISD
-275 PIQTSAGIYIVQLN
+275 PIETSAGIYIVQLN

-312 IGTDDPLSKLA
+312 VATEGHLAKLESLRDS
-323 TIKNNFTT
+323 FTT
-331 CNQTEAEAKNMGAL
+331 CKNTEAKAKEMDARN
-345 SVTRTGEV
+345 VTRTGQV

-365 ISKQEA
+365 ISTTEA
-371 GQIIGPKKNEKIA
+371 GQVIGPKKNEKIA
-384 EMVVVCER
+384 EMVVVCDR
-392 KDNQGAAISR
+392 KDDQGATISR
-402 DVVENNLYSQ
+402 DTIENNLYSQ

>member
-1 MYMHFSGLTNFL
+1 MNKTV
-13 NMTISLN
+13 SLSK
-20 RFMTPKNKI
+20 FMTTKNKF
-29 IALIFT
+29 IA
-35 ALFIFHPANGREVE
+35 FIFMALMTFNTAEAREVE
-49 GIAAIVNDEVISQFD
+49 GIAAIVNDEVISKFD

-94 SLIRE
+94 TLIQE
-99 KLQLQEARDSEIEV
+99 KLQLQEARDSEIEI
-113 SRAEINASM
+113 SRAEIDAAM
-122 QDMASGSN
+122 QDMASGTN
-130 RSLAEVVQFLKDNNV
+130 RSLDEVEKFLKENNV
-145 HIRTMENQIE
+145 HIRTMEDQIE

-164 RGRFGGQISIGEI
+164 RGRFGGQVSIGEL

-185 AEQAIN
+185 AEAAMN

-203 ANNQQDTQRL
+203 TNNQLEGQRL
-213 LAEAGQI
+213 MSEAAQI
-220 VGQLRAG
+220 VQQLRAG
-227 VNFGAVARQ
+227 INFGAVARQ

-249 GWLPVNQLEKDIVP
+249 GWIPVNQLDENIVP
-263 IIENMAIGDISE
+263 IIENMAAGDISD
-275 PIQTSAGIYIVQLN
+275 PIETSAGIYIVQLN

-312 IGTDDPLSKLA
+312 VATEGHLAKLESLRDS
-323 TIKNNFTT
+323 FTT
-331 CNQTEAEAKNMGAL
+331 CKNTEAKAKEMDARN
-345 SVTRTGEV
+345 VTRTGQV

-365 ISKQEA
+365 ISTTEA
-371 GQIIGPKKNEKIA
+371 GQVIGPKKNEKIA
-384 EMVVVCER
+384 EMVVVCDR
-392 KDNQGAAISR
+392 KDDQGATISR
-402 DVVENNLYSQ
+402 DAIENNLYSQ

>member
-1 MYMHFSGLTNFL
+1 MNKTV
-13 NMTISLN
+13 SLSK
-20 RFMTPKNKI
+20 FMTTKNKF
-29 IALIFT
+29 IA
-35 ALFIFHPANGREVE
+35 FIFMALMTFNTAEAREVE
-49 GIAAIVNDEVISQFD
+49 GIAAIVNDEVISKFD

-94 SLIRE
+94 TLIQE
-99 KLQLQEARDSEIEV
+99 KLQLQEARDSEIEI
-113 SRAEINASM
+113 SRAEINAAM
-122 QDMASGSN
+122 QDMASGTN
-130 RSLAEVVQFLKDNNV
+130 RSLDEVEKFLKENNV
-145 HIRTMENQIE
+145 HIRTMEDQIE

-164 RGRFGGQISIGEI
+164 RGRFGGQVSIGEL

-185 AEQAIN
+185 AEEAMN

-203 ANNQQDTQRL
+203 ANNQLDGQRL
-213 LAEAGQI
+213 MSEAAQI
-220 VGQLRAG
+220 VQQLRAG
-227 VNFGAVARQ
+227 INFGAVARQ

-249 GWLPVNQLEKDIVP
+249 GWIPVNQLDENIVP
-263 IIENMAIGDISE
+263 IIENMAAGDISD
-275 PIQTSAGIYIVQLN
+275 PIETSAGIYIVQLN

-312 IGTDDPLSKLA
+312 VATEGHLAKLESLRDS
-323 TIKNNFTT
+323 FTT
-331 CNQTEAEAKNMGAL
+331 CKNTEAKAKEMDARN
-345 SVTRTGEV
+345 VTRTGQV

-365 ISKQEA
+365 ISTTEA
-371 GQIIGPKKNEKIA
+371 GQVIGPKKNEKIA
-384 EMVVVCER
+384 EMVVVCDR
-392 KDNQGAAISR
+392 KDDQGATISR
-402 DVVENNLYSQ
+402 DAIENNLYSQ

>member
-1 MYMHFSGLTNFL
+1 
-13 NMTISLN
+13 MTTKNKFIAFI
-20 RFMTPKNKI
+20 FMTLMTLNTPE
-29 IALIFT
+29 A
-35 ALFIFHPANGREVE
+35 REVE
-49 GIAAIVNDEVISQFD
+49 GIAAIVNDEVISKFD
-64 VDQRVNLFL
+64 VDQRVSLFL

-94 SLIRE
+94 TLIQE
-99 KLQLQEARDSEIEV
+99 KLQLQEARDSEIEI
-113 SRAEINASM
+113 SRAEINAAM
-122 QDMASGSN
+122 QDMASGTN
-130 RSLAEVVQFLKDNNV
+130 RSLDEVEKFLKENNV
-145 HIRTMENQIE
+145 HIRTMEDQIE
-155 AELAWNRFV
+155 AELAWNRFI
-164 RGRFGGQISIGEI
+164 RGRFGGQVSVGEL

-185 AEQAIN
+185 AEAAMN

-203 ANNQQDTQRL
+203 TNNQLDGQRL
-213 LAEAGQI
+213 MSEAAQI
-220 VGQLRAG
+220 VQQLRAG
-227 VNFGAVARQ
+227 INFGAVARQ

-249 GWLPVNQLEKDIVP
+249 GWIPVNQLDENIVP
-263 IIENMAIGDISE
+263 IIENMAAGDISD
-275 PIQTSAGIYIVQLN
+275 PIETSAGIYIVQLN

-312 IGTDDPLSKLA
+312 VATEGHLAKLESLRDS
-323 TIKNNFTT
+323 FTT
-331 CNQTEAEAKNMGAL
+331 CKNTEAKAKEMGARN
-345 SVTRTGEV
+345 VTRTGQV

-365 ISKQEA
+365 ISTTEA
-371 GQIIGPKKNEKIA
+371 GQVIGPKKNEKIA
-384 EMVVVCER
+384 EMIVVCDR
-392 KDNQGAAISR
+392 KDDQGATISR
-402 DVVENNLYSQ
+402 DAIENNLYSQ